1 MIRSLAGIL
10 FGQGADLDA
19 VISAHDG
26 PRDMTILK
34 LHPDAVAVVR
44 QPFAINHLPAG
55 RLFLNGSYH
64 YVVTRLLGVF
74 REQAGPV
81 RADVIRVRPL
91 FAMSTFTF
99 CPFEAHHDDDRITPF
114 HSAIQRVVQRH
125 VAQTFD

>member
-1 MIRSLAGIL
+1 M
-10 FGQGADLDA
+10 DA

-34 LHPDAVAVVR
+34 LHPDAVAIVR
-44 QPFAINHLPAG
+44 QPFAINHLPTG

-64 YVVTRLLGVF
+64 YVVAWLLGVF
-74 REQAGPV
+74 REYADAV

-91 FAMSTFTF
+91 YTMSTFTL
-99 CPFEAHHDDDRITPF
+99 CPFEAHHDDDRKPPL
-114 HSAIQRVVQRH
+114 HSATQRVVQRH

>member
-1 MIRSLAGIL
+1 VIRSLAGL
-10 FGQGADLDA
+10 FFGQGADLDA
-19 VISAHDG
+19 IISSHDS

-34 LHPDAVAVVR
+34 LHPDAVAILR

-55 RLFLNGSYH
+55 RLFLDWSYY

-81 RADVIRVRPL
+81 HTDIIRVCPL
-91 FAMSTFTF
+91 FTMSTFTF
-99 CPFEAHHDDDRITPF
+99 CPFEAHHDDDRIPPF
-114 HSAIQRVVQRH
+114 HSATQGVVQRH